1 MANPCTRYSEY
12 PDDHA
17 RSSLCAPTLERWVQ
31 LWLAASCKLAILLH
45 SGFAGPCEG
54 KKTHRDIPK
63 NPQNAPI
70 RHLPAPTSTPWVST
84 PNFRGHDSAPDTPRP
99 PPTNGNPNPGPWAGT
114 TPFLPPHKG
123 GIDPQSTVP
132 AGTRGKSVNFR
143 GRDFGKPSPRPIQ
156 ARNSGKNH
164 RPGSGA
170 PPPESP

>member
-1 MANPCTRYSEY
+1 MITLEA
-12 PDDHA
+12 
-17 RSSLCAPTLERWVQ
+17 LCARPPSNAGFSFGSLPR
-31 LWLAASCKLAILLH
+31 ASLPSCSIPALPDRTR
-45 SGFAGPCEG
+45 G
-54 KKTHRDIPK
+54 KTHRDIPK

-156 ARNSGKNH
+156 ARNSEKNH
-164 RPGSGA
+164 QIRGR
-170 PPPESP
+170 